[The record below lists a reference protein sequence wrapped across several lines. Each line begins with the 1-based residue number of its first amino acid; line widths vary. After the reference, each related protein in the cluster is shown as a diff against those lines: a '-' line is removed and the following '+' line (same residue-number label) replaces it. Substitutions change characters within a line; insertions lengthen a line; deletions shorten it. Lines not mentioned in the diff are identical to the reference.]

1 MVLVIRVDNNVHPT
15 NGKLGK
21 SNFYTA
27 LIGEGIQS
35 SRTPKM
41 HMEEGAALGIQYRYD
56 LIDTQNLTAET
67 QIEQLLKEAEAS
79 GYNGVNI
86 THPFKKAAIPFLDTL
101 SDAAQAVQAVNTVLF
116 KDGKRFGHNTDYW
129 GFAEAFKHNMAK
141 AECKNVLLIGAGG
154 AGAAVANA
162 LIDQKVDHLM
172 IYDEN
177 KLASQD
183 LANRLNARANNN
195 KISIVTDVDQAVNAA
210 DGIVN
215 ATPIGMATHPG
226 TPISIGLL
234 KSNHWVIDII
244 YFPLETEFLASAK
257 ALGCKVMDGSD
268 MAVYQAVRAFEL
280 FTGLKPDKN
289 RMRATFDAFNR

>member
-1 MVLVIRVDNNVHPT
+1 MVIRVDNNVQPT
-15 NGKLGK
+15 NSELGK

-27 LIGEGIQS
+27 LIGEGIQN

-56 LIDTQNLTAET
+56 LIDTQNLTSET
-67 QIEQLLKEAEAS
+67 QIEQLLKQAEAS
-79 GYNGVNI
+79 GCNGVNI
-86 THPFKKAAIPFLDTL
+86 THPFKKAAIPFLDNL

-116 KDGKRFGHNTDYW
+116 KDGKRYGHNTDYW
-129 GFAEAFKHNMAK
+129 GFAEAFKHNMA
-141 AECKNVLLIGAGG
+141 EVNCQNILLIGAGG

-172 IYDEN
+172 IYDKN
-177 KLASQD
+177 QQASQD
-183 LANRLNARANNN
+183 LANKLRVRTNNN
-195 KISIVTDVDQAVNAA
+195 KISIVTNVDQAVSTA
-210 DGIVN
+210 DGLIN
-215 ATPIGMATHPG
+215 ATPIGMASHPG
-226 TPISIGLL
+226 TPVSIEFLR
-234 KSNHWVIDII
+234 SNHWVIDII

-268 MAVYQAVRAFEL
+268 MAIYQAVRAFEL

>member
-1 MVLVIRVDNNVHPT
+1 MVIRVDNNVHPA
-15 NGKLGK
+15 NGKLDK
-21 SNFYTA
+21 PNFYTA
-27 LIGEGIQS
+27 LIGEGIQN

-56 LIDTQNLTAET
+56 LIDTQNLSAKT

-86 THPFKKAAIPFLDTL
+86 THPFKKAAIPFLDNL

-116 KDGKRFGHNTDYW
+116 KDGKRYGHNTDYW
-129 GFAEAFKHNMAK
+129 GFAEAFKHNMAA
-141 AECKNVLLIGAGG
+141 AERENVVLIGAGG

-177 KLASQD
+177 KHASQD
-183 LANRLNARANNN
+183 LANRLRVRTTNN
-195 KISIVTDVDQAVNAA
+195 KISIITDVERAVRTA
-210 DGIVN
+210 DGLIN
-215 ATPIGMATHPG
+215 ATPIGMASHPG
-226 TPISIGLL
+226 TPVPIELL
-234 KSNHWVIDII
+234 NSNHWVIDII
-244 YFPLETEFLASAK
+244 YFPLETELLAAAK

-268 MAVYQAVRAFEL
+268 MAIYQAVRAFEL

-289 RMRATFDAFNR
+289 RMRATFDAFIR